1 MTYINPFVSYYKRLS
16 LFVLSIVF
24 CFIVTTF
31 LMALIFHIFGAT
43 PASLRISVILQN
55 LISCVLPAIIV
66 AVLIS
71 KNPVALWGIGKTPTI
86 IQLLLT
92 VIIMFVA
99 IPAMNWIVAWNA
111 SIHLPD
117 FMAPIEDW
125 MRNLE
130 DAAADTTLALL
141 DNKNIYSLII
151 TVLSVGVFTG
161 FSEELLFRGTL
172 QRIFQSRPMNIHLAI
187 WITAIIFSI
196 IHFQFFGFVPRML
209 LGAYFGYLFWW
220 TKSLWAPILAHMI
233 NNSMVVINAYIYG
246 AEEATNN
253 ELAVGVG
260 ANLCP
265 DIYSLSSCIVSAL
278 LIYIFYRFYSTK

>member
-16 LFVLSIVF
+16 LFVLSVVF

-130 DAAADTTLALL
+130 DAAVDTTLALL

-233 NNSMVVINAYIYG
+233 NNSMVVINAFIYG

-260 ANLCP
+260 TNLCP